1 MPFSNLQLMRESRRD
16 LAPHWGLGVLVA
28 FVYILIVGI
37 PSNIFPDGE
46 GLLSLLLAGPLSVG
60 FAYFSL
66 SISRGETPHFFQ
78 LFEGFNVFGKSFLA
92 NLCYTILVFVG
103 IVLLIIPGIVVG
115 IALSM
120 TFYIIADQPELS
132 FSECL
137 NESWNLT
144 SGYRFKLLG
153 LTLRFFP
160 WYLLGLLCLGVGVLL
175 VIPWHYVTVAR
186 FYEELNAAKKYN

>member
-1 MPFSNLQLMRESRRD
+1 MSFSNLQLMRESRKD

-46 GLLSLLLAGPLSVG
+46 GLVSLLLAGPLAVG
-60 FAYFSL
+60 FAYFSF
-66 SISRGETPHFFQ
+66 SIIRGETPHFFQ
-78 LFEGFNVFGKSFLA
+78 LFKGFDFFGKSFLA

-103 IVLLIIPGIVVG
+103 IILLIIPGIVVG

-120 TFYIIADQPELS
+120 TFYIMADQPELS

-153 LTLRFFP
+153 LTLRFIP
-160 WYLLGLLCLGVGVLL
+160 WYLLGVLCLGVGVLL
-175 VIPWHYVTVAR
+175 VIPWHFVTTAR
-186 FYEELNAAKKYN
+186 FYEELKQAIRN

>member
-1 MPFSNLQLMRESRRD
+1 MSFSNLQLMRKSRKD

-37 PSNIFPDGE
+37 PSNIFSDGE
-46 GLLSLLLAGPLSVG
+46 GLVSLLLSGPLALG
-60 FAYFSL
+60 FAYFSF
-66 SISRGETPHFFQ
+66 SIIRGETPHFFQ
-78 LFEGFNVFGKSFLA
+78 LFKGFDFFGKSFLA

-103 IVLLIIPGIVVG
+103 IILLIIPGIVVV

-120 TFYIIADQPELS
+120 TFYIMADQPELS

-153 LTLRFFP
+153 LTLRFIP
-160 WYLLGLLCLGVGVLL
+160 WYLLGVLCLGVGVLL
-175 VIPWHYVTVAR
+175 VVPWHFVTTAR
-186 FYEELNAAKKYN
+186 FYEELKEARRS